1 MKKYFVYGT
10 LGVAAVAVVLLLG
23 RFLSYSKKVNFIQNL
38 FKELSD
44 EITVFKQYP
53 EEFSPGDISRYTQ
66 EALAFIHTVADYW
79 DIEIVNLSG
88 RDDG

>member
-10 LGVAAVAVVLLLG
+10 LGVAAVAVILLLG
-23 RFLSYSKKVNFIQNL
+23 RFLSYNKKVNFIQNL

-79 DIEIVNLSG
+79 DIEIIALGDSNE
-88 RDDG
+88 